1 MADEKC
7 LQNFDWK
14 AFRER
19 RVEGLKYTLY
29 DDIKIDVVYVDVV
42 RLCLWTAASNGF
54 VYPPYDRPTWEWR
67 ATVEWCWQGKMKNS
81 ETNLSQYHFANQK
94 SYMDWPVRE
103 PGLHCKKPAT
113 SPELWHDRNWFCW
126 NSFVG
131 CGLGSSGPGRGP
143 VVGCCEH
150 GTERSGST

>member
-1 MADEKC
+1 MRNACKILIGKPSGKDVWNDLGILCTMILKLMLFMSMFWVCVSELRPLKG
-7 LQNFDWK
+7 LFI
-14 AFRER
+14 RHMIHESGER
-19 RVEGLKYTLY
+19 RWNDADRGKLK
-29 DDIKIDVVYVDVV
+29 K
-42 RLCLWTAASNGF
+42 
-54 VYPPYDRPTWEWR
+54 
-67 ATVEWCWQGKMKNS
+67 S

-150 GTERSGST
+150 GTEHSGST